1 MRRVLVQPDAG
12 GRISG
17 GYLYNQRMAEHAPA
31 DRPLELGAET
41 APELSAGDLLL
52 VDSLFLHPDRLPRFV
67 ALRERGVRVG
77 MLLHA
82 LPSFIERA
90 TAGLASH
97 EPSEVERALLAGL
110 DFLVVPGPY
119 LRAVLAPLVPVPI
132 HVCPPG
138 IDGEWRRAAP
148 PPPRAAR
155 ELVMLSAGAVTPI
168 KGFDDMVDA
177 LARLGPDRLRWEI
190 AGSCDADRDHVAS
203 LMRRIDDA
211 GLSGRVR
218 LLGQRSVAETR
229 ALFAAADLFALPSHT
244 ENHPLTAMEA
254 LASCVP
260 AVGYDVGGVSAIVSH
275 GETGLLAPHGDV
287 TALARELSRLLDD
300 GELRRR
306 MTERCWERR
315 DQLASWPEAA
325 RVLAGALDAAAA

>member
-31 DRPLELGAET
+31 GRPLEIACET
-41 APELSAGDLLL
+41 PAVEPGDRVL
-52 VDSLFLHPDRLPRFV
+52 VDSLFLDPERLAPLV
-67 ALRERGVRVG
+67 ALRTRGARVG

-90 TAGLASH
+90 GAGLASH
-97 EPSEVERALLAGL
+97 EPSESERALLARL
-110 DFLVVPGPY
+110 DFLIVPGPY
-119 LRAVLAPLVPVPI
+119 LAGLLAGVAPI

-138 IDGEWRRAAP
+138 VDDEWRRP
-148 PPPRAAR
+148 PAERTGEIAI
-155 ELVMLSAGAVTPI
+155 VSAGAVTPI

-177 LARLGPDRLRWEI
+177 LALPGTPAVRWDI
-190 AGSCDADRDHVAS
+190 AGTCDAAPEHAAA
-203 LMRRIDDA
+203 LTRRIDAA

-254 LASCVP
+254 MASCIPSV
-260 AVGYDVGGVSAIVSH
+260 AYDVGGVSSIVAH
-275 GETGLLAPHGDV
+275 GETGLLVPHRDV
-287 TALARELSRLLDD
+287 SALARALARLAGDAA
-300 GELRRR
+300 LRRH
-306 MTERCWERR
+306 MAERCWERR
-315 DQLASWPEAA
+315 DQLLSWPAA
-325 RVLAGALDAAAA
+325 ALRLADALDAAAT